1 MSLSSSLTPSA
12 LQEKISVLEAR
23 ILALE
28 ASIPALE
35 GSSDEYHA
43 LLMAASSEEKS
54 MWAELLMET
63 MKEITATTEWITE
76 IRKTLIILLK
86 QQQSTNAGKQP
97 VPFLPLFSPSR
108 RSKL

>member
-12 LQEKISVLEAR
+12 LQEKIS
-23 ILALE
+23 ALE

-35 GSSDEYHA
+35 GSIDEYDA
-43 LLMAASSEEKS
+43 LLKAASSEEKQLI
-54 MWAELLMET
+54 WAELL
-63 MKEITATTEWITE
+63 TATRKEITE
-76 IRKTLIILLK
+76 IRKTLIILRK
-86 QQQSTNAGKQP
+86 QQQSTSAGKQP